1 MYVYDTSKGGDMR
14 EQQPMT
20 QIMNATE
27 ARQQFASVLNRVFRK
42 ETRVVVEKSGIPV
55 AAIVSAEDLKRLD
68 RLDQVERE
76 RAERF
81 AVIDEVRSAFAGVPD
96 EEIERETDRILGIN
110 QDDASQPAASVAG
123 KR

>member
-1 MYVYDTSKGGDMR
+1 MR

-20 QIMNATE
+20 QTMNATD

-68 RLDQVERE
+68 RLDEQDRDAWDTLAAM
-76 RAERF
+76 RAPFRD
-81 AVIDEVRSAFAGVPD
+81 VSP
-96 EEIERETDRILGIN
+96 EEIERETDRIIAEN
-110 QDDASQPAASVAG
+110 RRQTRRQRPVAAPE
-123 KR
+123 R